1 MTINVTK
8 TYLPP
13 LEEYVQY
20 LERIWASGWITNNGE
35 LVQELEKRLAE
46 YLHVPYVQFISNG
59 TIAIQLAL
67 KALDVE
73 GEVIT
78 TPFSYVA
85 TVNSILWEHCTPVFV
100 DIEPRT
106 FGMDA
111 DKIEAAITER
121 TRAILPVHVYG
132 YPCDVVKIQQVAGKH
147 NLKVIYD
154 GAHAFGCELN
164 GASLLDYGD
173 LSTLSFHATKLF
185 HTVEG
190 GAVIAHSAEM
200 ADRLGKLK
208 SFGHIQNDYFLA
220 GVNGKNSEFHAA
232 MGLCLL
238 PKVDDL
244 IEKRRQ
250 VFAWYDRSLAGL
262 GLQIP
267 RPDKHGLKYNYSYYP
282 VLFESETTLLR
293 VMAALKEHE
302 IIPRRYF
309 YPALNKLPF
318 VMGQDCPL
326 AEDIS
331 RRVLCLP
338 LFVGLEE
345 EQVENICKILSSTM
359 NIL

>member
-1 MTINVTK
+1 MPINVTK

-20 LERIWASGWITNNGE
+20 LERIWASGWVTNNGE

-46 YLHVPYVQFISNG
+46 SLGVPYVQFISNG
-59 TIAIQLAL
+59 TIALQLAL
-67 KALDVE
+67 KALDTE

-100 DIEPRT
+100 DIENKT
-106 FGMDA
+106 FGIDA
-111 DKIEAAITER
+111 QKIEAAISEH
-121 TRAILPVHVYG
+121 TRAILAVHVYG
-132 YPCDVVKIQQVAGKH
+132 YPCDVVEIQRLAEKY

-164 GASLLDYGD
+164 GTSLLNYGD

-190 GAVIAHSAEM
+190 GAIIAHTPEM
-200 ADRLGKLK
+200 ADRLWKLK
-208 SFGHIQNDYFLA
+208 SFGHRNDDYFFV
-220 GVNGKNSEFHAA
+220 GINGKNSEFHAA
-232 MGLCLL
+232 MGLTLL
-238 PKVDDL
+238 PRVESL
-244 IEKRRQ
+244 IKQRQ
-250 VFAWYDRSLAGL
+250 QIFSWYDHSLDGL
-262 GLQIP
+262 GLQFP
-267 RPDKHGLKYNYSYYP
+267 QPGSGLKYNYSYYS
-282 VLFESETTLLR
+282 VVFENESVLLR
-293 VMAALKEHE
+293 LMDELRKEQ

-309 YPALNKLPF
+309 YPSLNRLPF
-318 VMGQDCPL
+318 TQGAECPI

-338 LFVGLEE
+338 LYVGLEE
-345 EQVENICKILSSTM
+345 EQIQTISQIVRSVC
-359 NIL
+359 